1 MDQQPLSKDSPCI
14 GVCTLNQHLI
24 CNGCGRTIQEIENA
38 GDKRSLPIVLAERNT
53 HSIPSNP
60 KYTQIN

>member
-24 CNGCGRTIQEIENA
+24 GNGCGRTIQEIENF

-53 HSIPSNP
+53 HSIPNNP
-60 KYTQIN
+60 NYTQIN